1 MKRLF
6 DIVFSGIGLL
16 LFLLPILLIAG
27 LIKILMPGPIIFSQ
41 KRIGKYGKSF
51 KLYKFRS
58 MLSSQKKSE
67 GSFDLGDASRVTP
80 LGSLLRATKLDEL
93 PQLFNVLIGQMSL
106 VGPRPEVEKWT
117 SIYPEKWKIV
127 HRVRPGI
134 TDNASIIYRNEE
146 DILKKSSDPEKLYR
160 EGILPQK
167 LDLYIQYVNH
177 NTLLGDISIIFK
189 TIRAIIFK

>member
-1 MKRLF
+1 
-6 DIVFSGIGLL
+6 
-16 LFLLPILLIAG
+16 
-27 LIKILMPGPIIFSQ
+27 
-41 KRIGKYGKSF
+41 
-51 KLYKFRS
+51 

-93 PQLFNVLIGQMSL
+93 PQLFNVLIGQISL